1 MADVVKDELRQKL
14 ERLLDEIFGS
24 HPTDSEGDFV
34 VPHGSA
40 VAFLRPIEIYGGQ
53 TAVRVW
59 AITNVGLDATDDLAR
74 YIATEN
80 GKLVFGVL
88 SLDDTRGAVV
98 LGHTLLGEF
107 LNREEV
113 KVAVAAVAMVADS
126 YDEEIKARFGG
137 RLFTEP
143 AQ

>member
-1 MADVVKDELRQKL
+1 MKDELRQKL